1 MMQTLPFPCYNPSF
15 LLYLESSVIFLAL
28 PFGHLGVHSLT
39 SRWESFLPVSL
50 VLLWRWQ
57 GLCDPGGEWRWGPWA
72 EGWQRVWALHEDP
85 SWAPMWPAGPP
96 CCLCL
101 GTVPLLGE
109 CSIPPPSHRSSPHP
123 VSTPPHPY
131 HQPPSSSPG
140 LLPCP
145 AHLAEEVA
153 ATRRYSPWAPVA
165 PRSLPPA
172 SVSALLPSCAEGE
185 LAWLSPQASTTPP
198 SLPPAQA
205 SCPRASACPASL
217 IFPLQ

>member
-57 GLCDPGGEWRWGPWA
+57 GLCDRGGEWRWGPWA

-109 CSIPPPSHRSSPHP
+109 CFIPPPSHRSSPHP
-123 VSTPPHPY
+123 VSTSPSTPTINLPP
-131 HQPPSSSPG
+131 PPLVFSLVLLTSLRRWRPPGDTLHG
-140 LLPCP
+140 LLLPHVPSPLRLCLLCSRPVLRVNLPGSHPRP
-145 AHLAEEVA
+145 A
-153 ATRRYSPWAPVA
+153 
-165 PRSLPPA
+165 LPLPA
-172 SVSALLPSCAEGE
+172 SPLLRLPAPE
-185 LAWLSPQASTTPP
+185 LLRV
-198 SLPPAQA
+198 
-205 SCPRASACPASL
+205 PRP
-217 IFPLQ
+217 